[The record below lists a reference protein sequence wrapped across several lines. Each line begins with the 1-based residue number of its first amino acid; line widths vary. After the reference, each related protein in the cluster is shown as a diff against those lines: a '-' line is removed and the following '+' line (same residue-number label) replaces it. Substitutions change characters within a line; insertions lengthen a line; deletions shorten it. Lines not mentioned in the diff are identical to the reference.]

1 MPETK
6 KPKICRNCMLRGSF
20 EYANFF
26 FCLKHGSD
34 VWADS
39 VACEYYLDR
48 NEAYF

>member
-1 MPETK
+1 
-6 KPKICRNCMLRGSF
+6 MLRGSF

-48 NEAYF
+48 DEAYF